1 MPSPFPGMNP
11 YLEQEDAWHDFHERF
26 LPVAAGMLEAQVG
39 PNYIV
44 KIDENV
50 YVHDLANGERRLLG
64 RGDVFVAESH
74 SASNAGIGTALLEAP
89 VSVDLPEV
97 DREVESFIEI
107 RDRRSRQVVTIIEL
121 LSPTNKNPGP
131 NREQYLAKRG
141 RILNGDTNL
150 VEIDLL
156 RGGPRMPMEP
166 APKGDYLV
174 LVSRAARWPHAGVW
188 PVRLR
193 DPLPVI
199 PVPLRP
205 GDAEPRLNLK
215 AVLDRVY
222 DEAGYYKYI
231 YNEAPQPPL
240 SDEDEAWARELIG
253 ADDGRGR

>member
-1 MPSPFPGMNP
+1 MNP

-26 LPVAAGMLEAQVG
+26 LPVAAAMLEAQVG

-50 YVHDLANGERRLLG
+50 YVHDLTDGERRLLG
-64 RGDVFVAESH
+64 RGDVFMAESR
-74 SASNAGIGTALLEAP
+74 SAGDAGSGTALLEAP
-89 VSVDLPEV
+89 VSVDLPEI
-97 DREVESFIEI
+97 DREFESFIEI
-107 RDRRSRQVVTIIEL
+107 RDRRSRQVVTVIEL

-166 APKGDYLV
+166 APECDYLV
-174 LVSRAARWPHAGVW
+174 LVSRAARWPAAGVW
-188 PVRLR
+188 PVQLR
-193 DPLPVI
+193 DPLPLV

-205 GDAEPRLNLK
+205 GDVEPRLNLK
-215 AVLDRVY
+215 SALDRVY
-222 DEAGYYKYI
+222 DEAGYRKYV
-231 YNEAPQPPL
+231 YEETPQPPL
-240 SDEDEAWARELIG
+240 SDEDDAWARELIG
-253 ADDGRGR
+253 AEGGGTR

>member
-1 MPSPFPGMNP
+1 MSSPFPGMNP

-26 LPVAAGMLEAQVG
+26 LPVAAAVIEAQVG
-39 PNYIV
+39 ANYIV

-50 YVHDLANGERRLLG
+50 YVHDLEDGERRLLG

-74 SASNAGIGTALLEAP
+74 PAGGAGAATAILEAP
-89 VSVDLPEV
+89 VTVDLPKV
-97 DREVESFIEI
+97 DRERESFIEI
-107 RDRRSRQVVTIIEL
+107 RDRRSRRLVTVIEL

-141 RILNGDTNL
+141 RLLDGDTNV

-156 RGGPRMPMEP
+156 RGGPRMPMDP
-166 APKGDYLV
+166 PPDCDYLV

-193 DPLPVI
+193 EPLPTV

-205 GDAEPRLNLK
+205 GEAEPRLDLK
-215 AVLDRVY
+215 RILDRVY
-222 DEAGYYKYI
+222 DDAGYHKYI
-231 YNEAPQPPL
+231 YDETPQPPL
-240 SDEDEAWARELIG
+240 SADDAAWAGQLVSSG
-253 ADDGRGR
+253 AA